1 MFKYERPYESEM
13 SVESV
18 EVSTVSTENSDRI
31 ERSLALLQL
40 LAGGQKKADSL
51 DATDKDILAGLPAL
65 IGLKFEELPVT
76 PEHGEKLFHSL
87 RAMAAA
93 ESVGAEPI
101 TSINPLNAD
110 SDAGAAARVII
121 HNRAVA
127 AQLQGDY
134 DLASF
139 DALFDL
145 AKSKGVFSLKIS
157 DENGLV
163 TTAEAAENW
172 DMSGRQWVTDTVRC
186 GDIERE
192 LNPHAWTKALLTLCD
207 FYNQEEELAAMHAS
221 IADPDYYRLGGLLN
235 GVAHIFIPH
244 TLKRDASW
252 FNNKR
257 LESHGLALK
266 AICDTLIAGGATGA
280 GGANGA
286 GSRPEG
292 DTTNGAAI
300 WGFSENQ
307 IEEHG
312 EKIAETIVCLASYLK
327 AINTDKEGRFDF
339 GAPSAGA
346 WEEIPF
352 PEGLT
357 WDTEAIRSG
366 FESLRNLLFAMP
378 QSASHSKIISAICA
392 HRYGDWL
399 RDRKTIDYLI
409 KQARGKVIDR
419 LFGQILPMENPHR
432 PLDCSLAFISTS
444 TIVLGSDVV
453 SDVVLHYQLLQVL
466 EEKLVRAHGIV
477 RYAPFD
483 LVMDDGR
490 KEPVFDS
497 YLADNYWLDP
507 ALRAALSRPASA
519 SVERSGADAKH
530 YGSSDC
536 STSEEYLARVKLAR
550 PGTEAQWCF
559 VSVIAEG
566 YARQVL
572 KLQRLLAEQTA
583 SQGKATIGG
592 VDSPDR
598 AELEKL
604 IAYGLNKAGEF
615 LSRSYARIT
624 PQGAVKANG
633 HDCPAWAIPEA
644 YEFVSPLGGE
654 SKTHCAALPGA
665 NTPLAWGQASLYSAS
680 MLFRRCLS

>member
-1 MFKYERPYESEM
+1 M
-13 SVESV
+13 ESV
-18 EVSTVSTENSDRI
+18 ENLEVNTGKGGEIDESLVLLQ
-31 ERSLALLQL
+31 SLAT
-40 LAGGQKKADSL
+40 GQKKTEAL
-51 DATDKDILAGLPAL
+51 DAADKIIFAGLPAL
-65 IGLKFEELPVT
+65 FGLKPEELPIK
-76 PEHGEKLFHSL
+76 PEQFEKLFYSL
-87 RAMAAA
+87 RAMAAIDN
-93 ESVGAEPI
+93 VGAEPVA
-101 TSINPLNAD
+101 SIASQLMDTDEAC
-110 SDAGAAARVII
+110 RVVI

-127 AQLQGDY
+127 EKLQGDY

-157 DENGLV
+157 EQNGLV

-186 GDIERE
+186 GDIVRE
-192 LNPHAWTKALLTLCD
+192 ANPLAWTKALLTLCD
-207 FYNQEEELAAMHAS
+207 FYNQDEEMAAMHAS
-221 IADPDYYRLGGLLN
+221 INDPAYYRQGGLLN
-235 GVAHIFIPH
+235 GVAHIFIPQ

-266 AICDTLIAGGATGA
+266 ALCDTLTASLDGETGAGDVGFGIAGG
-280 GGANGA
+280 GGAVDWA
-286 GSRPEG
+286 
-292 DTTNGAAI
+292 
-300 WGFSENQ
+300 FSDAQ
-307 IEEHG
+307 IKEHG
-312 EKIAETIVCLASYLK
+312 QKIAETVVCLASYLK
-327 AINTDKEGRFDF
+327 SINTDQNGRFDF

-366 FESLRNLLFAMP
+366 FESLRNLLF
-378 QSASHSKIISAICA
+378 SATRCAPLSEIISHIRG
-392 HRYGDWL
+392 HRYADWL
-399 RDRKTIDYLI
+399 QQPQTLDYLI

-419 LFGQILPMENPHR
+419 LFGQMLPVESPHR

-444 TIVLGSDVV
+444 TVVLGSDVI
-453 SDVVLHYQLLQVL
+453 SDVVLQYQLLQVL
-466 EEKLVRAHGIV
+466 ETNLVRAHGIV

-483 LVMDDGR
+483 LTMEDGR

-497 YLADNYWLDP
+497 YLADNYWLVP
-507 ALRAALSRPASA
+507 SLRAALSRAASN
-519 SVERSGADAKH
+519 RSNEETADEKH

-550 PGTEAQWCF
+550 AGSEAQWCF

-572 KLQRLLAEQTA
+572 KLQKLLDSQIAL
-583 SQGKATIGG
+583 QGKAAVGSQDL
-592 VDSPDR
+592 VDGLDTT
-598 AELEKL
+598 EIEKL
-604 IAYGLNKAGEF
+604 IVYGLNKAGEF

-624 PQGAVKANG
+624 SEGAVKANG

-644 YEFVSPLGGE
+644 YEFVSPLGGQ
-654 SKTHCAALPGA
+654 SKTHIGALPGA
-665 NTPLAWGQASLYSAS
+665 NTPLAWGQASLYRAS
-680 MLFRRCLS
+680 VLFRRCLS